1 MLVWAKHNRYRTQ
14 NRRAEGWGCDYI
26 HIFDDIDNMY
36 RGRTVTLKISAF
48 YHHIKH
54 IVFTVVSFA
63 NVAWSSAAISAAL
76 SVQLNMFKSSFI

>member
-1 MLVWAKHNRYRTQ
+1 MGQAQPVSHINPLGRGLGLRLHP
-14 NRRAEGWGCDYI
+14 YI
-26 HIFDDIDNMY
+26 FEDIDNMY